1 MPNKKIVTLEGL
13 GSPEKPHPV
22 QQAFIDEQAAQC
34 GYCINGMIMESAAFL
49 AKNKKPTEAAHQE
62 GARQQSLPLRHPCP
76 HRARRQAR
84 VGSRREAHMNIQI
97 SRRDA
102 CSRAPAPSSSASRWP
117 AHRPAHRRKAAAKP
131 LALTEVDSFLAI
143 DKTGKVTVYS
153 GKVDLGTGIT
163 TALRADR
170 RRRARRAARAASS
183 SSRATPLLTPD
194 QGKTWASLT
203 IQVGGMQ
210 LRQAAATARQALLA
224 EAAKKL
230 GADGDLTVA
239 DGVIMPAAAR
249 RSATRELIGGKSFSI
264 KLDPKQPVKE
274 KSPKDYKI
282 VGKSVPRVD
291 IPDKVTGRF
300 TYMQDFRVPGM
311 LHGRVVRPPAIGAKL
326 ESVDESSIK
335 DIAGRR
341 QGGARGQFPR
351 RRRDERMGRDH
362 AARDAL
368 KATWSKSETLPDQAK
383 LWEHVRATKVVKDE
397 VTSNVGNTAEAM
409 AKEGVKKL
417 VKATYD
423 FAIHTHG
430 SIGPSCAVAEFKD
443 GKLTSWSASQATHDL
458 RKQLAQMFALPPD
471 NVRCIYL
478 EGAGCY
484 GRNGH
489 EDAAADAALL
499 AKAVGKPVRVQWSR
513 ADEHGWDPK
522 GPPTLIDL
530 RAAHGRRGQRHR
542 LGIGVL
548 HSAADRPAASS
559 CRWWRRRWRAC
570 RPRPT
575 SLPGNIFQNSAIPYK
590 FPNVKT
596 VCHRLETT
604 PFRPSWIRTPGRM
617 QNTYANECFID
628 ELAAAADADPIEFRL
643 KYLDPDD
650 KRGIEVLNR
659 VAALGQVGQ
668 AALAAKSGQRQRR
681 EGPRRQPTCKYE
693 LVRTYVGA
701 VAEVEVDRSTGAIRV
716 PKFYIAH
723 DCGQI
728 INPDGLKNQ
737 IEGNV
742 IQTVSRTLIEEL
754 KFDRS
759 QVTSLDWESYP
770 ILKFPEVPEIVIEL
784 IDRPTEKPWGAGEP
798 AAAVVP
804 SAISN
809 AVFDA
814 TGVRLRSIPYT
825 PAKVLAAMQAT

>member
-1 MPNKKIVTLEGL
+1 
-13 GSPEKPHPV
+13 
-22 QQAFIDEQAAQC
+22 
-34 GYCINGMIMESAAFL
+34 
-49 AKNKKPTEAAHQE
+49 
-62 GARQQSLPLRHPCP
+62 
-76 HRARRQAR
+76 
-84 VGSRREAHMNIQI
+84 MNIQI

-102 CSRAPAPSSSASRWP
+102 LLGSGALIVSFALAGSSAG
-117 AHRPAHRRKAAAKP
+117 AQAQGAAKP

-163 TALRADR
+163 TALRQIVADELDVPMNR
-170 RRRARRAARAASS
+170 IELVQGD
-183 SSRATPLLTPD
+183 TLLTPD
-194 QGKTWASLT
+194 QGKTWASVT
-203 IQVGGMQ
+203 IQIGGMQ
-210 LRQAAATARQALLA
+210 LRQAAAAARQALLA

-230 GADGDLTVA
+230 GTDNLTVA
-239 DGVIMPAAAR
+239 DGIITAGGRKKVSYA
-249 RSATRELIGGKSFSI
+249 ELIGDKNFSI

-282 VGKSVPRVD
+282 VGKSTPRVD

-326 ESVDESSIK
+326 EKVDDS
-335 DIAGRR
+335 
-341 QGGARGQFPR
+341 
-351 RRRDERMGRDH
+351 
-362 AARDAL
+362 AARKIPGVARVVREGDFLGVVATSEWDAIRGADAL
-368 KATWSKSETLPDQAK
+368 KLTWSKSETLPDQGK
-383 LWEHVRATKVVKDE
+383 LWEHVRATKVVKEDT
-397 VTSNVGNTAEAM
+397 TSNVGNVAEALT
-409 AKEGVKKL
+409 KEGAKL
-417 VKATYD
+417 RKATYD

-458 RKQLAQMFALPPD
+458 RKQLALMLGLSPD
-471 NVRCIYL
+471 NVRCIYV

-499 AKAVGKPVRVQWSR
+499 AKAVSNPVRVQWSR

-522 GPPTLIDL
+522 GPPTLADL
-530 RAAHGRRGQRHR
+530 QASTDAAGNVTAWDSVFYIPQAGPE
-542 LGIGVL
+542 LNVGLV
-548 HSAADRPAASS
+548 AADLAGM
-559 CRWWRRRWRAC
+559 
-570 RPRPT
+570 PT
-575 SLPGNIFQNSAIPYK
+575 AKVSFPGNIFQLSAIPYK

-596 VCHRLETT
+596 VCRRLETT
-604 PFRPSWIRTPGRM
+604 PLRPSWIRTPGRM
-617 QNTYANECFID
+617 QNTYANECFFD
-628 ELAAAADADPIEFRL
+628 ELAAAAGADPLEFRL
-643 KYLDPDD
+643 KYLDPAD
-650 KRGIEVLNR
+650 KRGAEVLNR
-659 VAALGQVGQ
+659 VAAL
-668 AALAAKSGQRQRR
+668 AKWEKRPSPKKPASGNVVKGR
-681 EGPRRQPTCKYE
+681 GVSYTKYE

-701 VAEVEVDRSTGAIRV
+701 VAEVEVDRSTGRITV
-716 PKFYIAH
+716 SKFYITH

-742 IQTVSRTLIEEL
+742 IQTVSRTLMEEV

-759 QVTSLDWESYP
+759 QVTSLDWKSYP

-798 AAAVVP
+798 AAAIIP